1 MSKPDL
7 IAENCSQHGLTRSLT
22 LIMNGY
28 CQYYKIK
35 TEFYGI
41 LLRVYSSM

>member
-1 MSKPDL
+1 MNKTDL

-28 CQYYKIK
+28 CQYYKGK

-41 LLRVYSSM
+41 HIRVYS